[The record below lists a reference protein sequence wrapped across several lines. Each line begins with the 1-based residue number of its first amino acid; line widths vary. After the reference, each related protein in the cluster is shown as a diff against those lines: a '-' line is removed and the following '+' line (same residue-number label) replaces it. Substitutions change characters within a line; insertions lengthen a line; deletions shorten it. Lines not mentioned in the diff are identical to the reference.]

1 MESSKLLLV
10 HHFPLSHVTGVTVM
24 IAEIL
29 RLFPAAG
36 KGVASYLS
44 FSGTPADLI
53 AELDGKHR
61 DAAAVVGINL
71 HIEVQWEFSLALL
84 SWCRDRGV
92 PAWIYV
98 HDYWPHHHDR
108 IAAVLDRGAKLLAST
123 AFLRDSLAAD
133 GYAAEIITVGVPL
146 PEAMPPLPPHPWPT
160 TPLIFASA
168 GRLAPRKRFADI
180 ARAFREAAL
189 GDTAALYLR
198 LLPSHVFPGG
208 DDEEQLRLVVSEIPE
223 EDLRTGRVRL
233 DQEPSVGSFSY
244 SPYFAY
250 VCASSYEG
258 FSMSPIEAAYAGCPP
273 LMSDIPA
280 HRVIADTLFGNR
292 AADFLYPVGDTA
304 ALGRLMSDEVATE
317 RRREF
322 LAAGSA
328 EIRATITS
336 RWSLANTVRLLAGLG
351 LRKI

>member
-1 MESSKLLLV
+1 
-10 HHFPLSHVTGVTVM
+10 M

-36 KGVASYLS
+36 KGNAAYLS
-44 FSGTPADLI
+44 FSGAPADLI
-53 AELDGKHR
+53 AELDEKHR

-84 SWCRDRGV
+84 SWCRDRGI

-108 IAAVLDRGAKLLAST
+108 IAAILARGAKLLAST

-133 GYAAEIITVGVPL
+133 GYAADIIAVGVPL
-146 PEAMPPLPPHPWPT
+146 PDAAPSIPPHPWQT
-160 TPLIFASA
+160 TPLVFASA

-198 LLPSHVFPGG
+198 LLPSHVFAGG
-208 DDEEQLRLVVSEIPE
+208 DDAEQHRLIVSEIPE
-223 EDLRTGRVRL
+223 EDLRTGRIRL
-233 DQEPSVGSFSY
+233 DREPSVGAFSY
-244 SPYFAY
+244 APYFAY

-273 LMSDIPA
+273 LLSDIPA
-280 HRVIADTLFGNR
+280 HRVIADTLFGVR
-292 AADFLYPVGDTA
+292 AADFLYPMGDTA
-304 ALGRLMSDEVATE
+304 ALGRLMSDEAATE
-317 RRREF
+317 RRREL

-328 EIRATITS
+328 EIRAAIAS
-336 RWSLANTVRLLAGLG
+336 RWSLANTVRCLAVLGRDDRPGSGQPVRPDNGSLLEVKA
-351 LRKI
+351 K